1 MMARVTLAALCL
13 AIVFAVG
20 SAPAAESD
28 SDFKIPETEII
39 KAMQT
44 AVRVDDKDWF
54 VKHLHYP
61 VRYYGK
67 PNQII
72 MSKGWFLKNYATII
86 GPKLKDAVLAQD
98 PENYLKNYQG
108 LMVGEGSH
116 NIWLEEFGD
125 PGSPDIGSNY
135 QIITINNTDR

>member
-1 MMARVTLAALCL
+1 MTISFSPAL
-13 AIVFAVG
+13 AIVLGG
-20 SAPAAESD
+20 SSALGAESD

-39 KAMQT
+39 KAMQA
-44 AVRVDDKDWF
+44 AVRADDKNWF
-54 VKHLHYP
+54 VQHLHYP

-67 PNQII
+67 PNHTIT
-72 MSKGWFLKNYATII
+72 SKDWFLKNYATII
-86 GPKLKDAVLAQD
+86 GPKLKDAILAQD
-98 PENYLKNYQG
+98 PENYLKNYQR
-108 LMVGEGSH
+108 LMLGEGSH